1 MKIHFSSLRGKTVS
15 HFSSR
20 ISRDRDSCQ
29 GLVVVAS
36 VVLLV
41 GGCFRVKLVLCW
53 ALITS
58 SVTQLLLNSKHNVRL
73 AKKASKY
80 NSELVFQF
88 SKFAERGD
96 TDKLKHIVHFTSTQ
110 CKILILA
117 QSALF
122 AGE

>member
-1 MKIHFSSLRGKTVS
+1 MDVFLSNLCV
-15 HFSSR
+15 
-20 ISRDRDSCQ
+20 
-29 GLVVVAS
+29 LVVAVVVVAS
-36 VVLLV
+36 VV
-41 GGCFRVKLVLCW
+41 GGCFLVKPVLCW

-58 SVTQLLLNSKHNVRL
+58 SVTQLLLNSKHKVRL
-73 AKKASKY
+73 AKKASNY
-80 NSELVFQF
+80 TSELVFQF